1 MEPTLPIRSRTVC
14 QTVSETETIST
25 PVAGQLRAATQVA
38 HRNLEQVP
46 LLARLMH
53 HDLSAAEYRSILLA
67 FYRFYEPL
75 EPVIR
80 EFAPYSYHSRSQ
92 ALLTDLKHLD
102 ISTPLVNKECFA
114 QQMQTLP
121 RSQRE
126 LAAFASLYV
135 IEGSTAGGQ
144 IISRRLTKTQPNLPT
159 EFFNIWQRQP
169 DTWQAW
175 RLWSLDIDQ
184 KLASNSLNKCQ
195 FDFIIAHASATFNE
209 LQAIFQLQSP
219 NLATKDL

>member
-1 MEPTLPIRSRTVC
+1 MATRS
-14 QTVSETETIST
+14 QTVSETISETETISA
-25 PVAGQLRAATQVA
+25 PIAGQLRSATQVA

-46 LLARLMH
+46 LLARLLN
-53 HDLSAAEYRSILLA
+53 HDLSTVEYRSILLA
-67 FYRFYEPL
+67 FYHFYAPL
-75 EPVIR
+75 EPIIR

-102 ISTPLVNKECFA
+102 ISAPLVDKKCFA

-121 RSQRE
+121 RLQRE

-144 IISRRLTKTQPNLPT
+144 IISRRLAKTQPSLPC

-175 RLWSLDIDQ
+175 RQWSTHIDQ
-184 KLASNSLNKCQ
+184 KLASNLLNKCQ
-195 FDFIIAHASATFNE
+195 FDFIIAHANATFNE

-219 NLATKDL
+219 HLAT